1 MDSSKMDSPPIIT
14 RGNGKIIRN
23 TGMEP
28 KLLSMGVIL
37 KDLMASS
44 KMMNEWVE
52 GLSISLT
59 EAGSKGYGRATRN
72 SRESFMIEKI
82 QIFKDT
88 MKEVV

>member
-1 MDSSKMDSPPIIT
+1 MDSPPIIT

-28 KLLSMGVIL
+28 RLLSMGVIL

-52 GLSISLT
+52 ALSISLMA
-59 EAGSKGYGRATRN
+59 AGSKGYGRATRN
-72 SRESFMIEKI
+72 SRENFMIEKI